1 MAVKRV
7 DRTILKKLKKQ
18 VRALQRKEQQART
31 KLKSALNKM
40 RKLARGY
47 QVKLA
52 AKARQMKGKIAEAQ
66 ATTYAKAALHMERQ
80 LIKGID
86 AKSKALESAI
96 TKLEKKHVAKLKK
109 NLAKKG
115 KKAGKTKKKT
125 GNKMVP
131 AKKTKRSIR
140 KRSHRRSKRK

>member
-96 TKLEKKHVAKLKK
+96 TRIEKKHATKIKKSLGKKSKMAGKAKKADK
-109 NLAKKG
+109 MTASKKG
-115 KKAGKTKKKT
+115 KAGH
-125 GNKMVP
+125 
-131 AKKTKRSIR
+131 AR
-140 KRSHRRSKRK
+140 KRK